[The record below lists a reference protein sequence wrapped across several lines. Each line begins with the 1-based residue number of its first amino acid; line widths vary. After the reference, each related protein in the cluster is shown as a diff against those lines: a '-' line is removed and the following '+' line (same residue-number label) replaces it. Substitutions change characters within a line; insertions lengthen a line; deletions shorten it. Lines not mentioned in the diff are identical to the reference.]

1 MSEIKG
7 GPSGF
12 GPGQPSR
19 TSIVVGA
26 LRAFGAR
33 EPDVAVRNPDFLAE
47 RLITAADLDLI
58 REHPIS
64 RALQE
69 DYQTARGNRE
79 VSGMANLML
88 VRTRFVDDQLRSA
101 VTNGAQQIVILG
113 AGFDTRAYRFADLL
127 QGTPVFELDFPST
140 QQIKKRRLSE
150 AAISIPSSVVF
161 AEIDFKR
168 DSLPDVLRKAGYKQ
182 DKRTFFVWEGVS
194 MYLTEAAVRDTL
206 QSISRNSPSGSALVM
221 DFAGQTMIEFLQIFP
236 SLAQHDYTTRWGEPW
251 TFGLP
256 DGREREFFRDCGLE
270 LQETL
275 SFFDSKAVQ
284 RYLKRSDGTSFGNI
298 RGGPPKSRMFA
309 ILMALIWMRLTRRSQ
324 WYAIATLNVR
334 T

>member
-1 MSEIKG
+1 MSEIG
-7 GPSGF
+7 GGTAGF

-19 TSIVVGA
+19 TSIVVAA

-47 RLITAADLDLI
+47 RLITPADLQLI
-58 REHPIS
+58 SGHPIS
-64 RALQE
+64 RALQK
-69 DYQTARGNRE
+69 DYAAARRDRE
-79 VSGMANLML
+79 VSGMSNLML

-101 VTNGAQQIVILG
+101 VTNAAKQIVILG
-113 AGFDTRAYRFADLL
+113 AGFDSRAYRFADLL
-127 QGTPVFELDFPST
+127 QGTTVLELDFPST

-150 AAISIPSSVVF
+150 SAINVPPSVVF
-161 AEIDFKR
+161 AEIDFRR
-168 DSLPDVLRKAGYKQ
+168 DSLPDVLLKAGYKQ
-182 DKRTFFVWEGVS
+182 DKRTLFIWEGVS

-221 DFAGQTMIEFLQIFP
+221 DFAGQTMIEFLHKFP

-256 DGREREFFRDCGLE
+256 DGREREFFRDCGLD

-284 RYLKRSDGTSFGNI
+284 RYLMRSDGTTFGNI
-298 RGGPPKSRMFA
+298 RGGPPKSRMFS
-309 ILMALIWMRLTRRSQ
+309 ILMTLMWMRLTRRSQ
-324 WYAIATLNVR
+324 WYAIATLNVM
-334 T
+334 